1 MRSTIVLCC
10 SLGVLTA
17 TAAPESAA
25 ECNRY
30 RSTADTTKLQISS
43 DWRTVDQYPVTDRA
57 KTFDLRTCGTS
68 IVGVCAVDPEGKA
81 EPFHII
87 TIHGTMMGDDGPAR
101 DFMLVDGSTIYEPA
115 CE

>member
-68 IVGVCAVDPEGKA
+68 IVGSRLHAGRRLD
-81 EPFHII
+81 HIR
-87 TIHGTMMGDDGPAR
+87 ACLR
-101 DFMLVDGSTIYEPA
+101 VNASTTPVGLFPSA
-115 CE
+115 L